1 MPTATMPIPPRGPAP
16 RKRWTL
22 EEFHLLC
29 GLPKFENRKMILVDG
44 EILDMPNPNPP
55 HDIGVGQTE
64 DALRNAFGPGVWVR
78 VQMALVLGL
87 ATDPMPDL
95 AVVPGP
101 RRKYTTH
108 PTSALLV
115 VEIADS
121 SLAYD
126 LGDKCNLYA
135 AGGIPEY
142 WVVDLNNRCLHV
154 FRDPVADAA
163 EPFGFRYQTHPTL
176 ASTDSVTP
184 TNAPQ
189 ALIAVADLLP

>member
-1 MPTATMPIPPRGPAP
+1 MPTSTMPLPPRGPAP

-29 GLPKFENRKMILVDG
+29 GIPKFENHKMILVDG

-64 DALRNAFGPGVWVR
+64 EALRSAFGDGFWVR

-108 PTSALLV
+108 PTSAFLV
-115 VEIADS
+115 AEVSDS

-126 LGDKCNLYA
+126 TGDKSNLYA
-135 AGGIPEY
+135 AGGIPDY
-142 WVVDLNNRCLHV
+142 WVVDVVNRCLHV
-154 FRDPVADAA
+154 FRDPVADAD
-163 EPFGFRYQTHPTL
+163 EPHGFRYGSQTTL
-176 ASTDSVTP
+176 ASTDTVNP
-184 TNAPQ
+184 LHAPQ
-189 ALIAVADLLP
+189 FTITVADLLP

>member
-1 MPTATMPIPPRGPAP
+1 MPLLPRRPAP

-29 GLPKFENRKMILVDG
+29 GLPTFENRKMILVDG

-55 HDIGVGQTE
+55 HDVGVGQTDE
-64 DALRNAFGPGVWVR
+64 ALRNAFGASFWVR

-95 AVVPGP
+95 AVVTGP
-101 RRKYTTH
+101 RRKYLTH

-115 VEIADS
+115 VEVADS

-126 LGDKCNLYA
+126 TGDKSNLYA

-154 FRDPVADAA
+154 FKDPVVDVA
-163 EPFGFRYQTHPTL
+163 EPFGFRYQFQKTL
-176 ASTDSVTP
+176 SSTDTVIP
-184 TNAPQ
+184 LNAPQ
-189 ALIAVADLLP
+189 APIAVADLLP